1 MKNLPQSRV
10 VVWIGLLGLAFLPAL
25 VSRAQTPLSA
35 DDVVQKAVQRAQSA
49 DVRDARPAYK
59 YVKHTVTE
67 ELDSQGR
74 LKVRREKLYDVRVES
89 GLSRLRLVRLNGQ
102 ELSGDEQKKQD
113 AQDQAQREK
122 MTDAKAGKK
131 GDEREN
137 FLTAD
142 LVARY
147 KFQLVRRVQINGR
160 DTYEL
165 VFQPAG
171 SNLPVSHVVDRFLN
185 QVAGTVWIDAQE
197 YEIARAEIHL
207 QGEVTLWG
215 GVIGTLTQCSYTLE
229 RVRQPDGAWFNGLSH
244 GFFEGRKL
252 LEPMLIRTRSE
263 STDFQRLDLAFS
275 K

>member
-197 YEIARAEIHL
+197 FEIARAEIHL

-263 STDFQRLDLAFS
+263 STDFQRLDLAF

>member
-1 MKNLPQSRV
+1 MKNLSRSGFA
-10 VVWIGLLGLAFLPAL
+10 VWIGLVLACFTFAPAG
-25 VSRAQTPLSA
+25 RAQTPPSA
-35 DDVVQKAVQRAQSA
+35 DDIMQKAVERAQSSA
-49 DVRDARPAYK
+49 VRDARPAYR
-59 YVKHTVTE
+59 YTKHTVTE

-74 LKVRREKLYDVRVES
+74 LKERHEKLYDVRVEA

-102 ELSGDEQKKQD
+102 DLSGDEQKKQD
-113 AQDQAQREK
+113 AQDQAQRDK
-122 MTDAKAGKK
+122 MSDAKAGKK

-147 KFQLVRRVQINGR
+147 KFRLVRQIQINGR
-160 DTYEL
+160 NTYEL
-165 VFQPAG
+165 AFQPGAA
-171 SNLPVSHVVDRFLN
+171 NLPVNHLVDRFLN
-185 QVAGTVWIDAQE
+185 QMAGTVWIDAQE
-197 YEIARAEIHL
+197 FEIARAEVHL
-207 QGEVTLWG
+207 QGEVALWG
-215 GVIGTLTQCSYTLE
+215 GMIGTLTQCSYTLE

-263 STDFQRLDLAFS
+263 STGFQRLDFAL